1 MSFRGL
7 IEKQRRKMSNK
18 TSISISW
25 GARHLPRTHL
35 VCFQFLL
42 WEALTPTARPSV
54 PSICSKNYNPFSS
67 VTTHLSCPGQ
77 TVRSQNSSKT
87 NEGGRSIRGARLVPG
102 LKRAICGE
110 LLTLLSWEG
119 GRPRASHGMGH
130 TKQSS
135 MGHTHLIT
143 NHQWPSLLAAHSHLG
158 RASQM
163 TKTHNGER
171 ANICILEF
179 LFLLNVCTS
188 EWEDR
193 GNVSVSE

>member
-1 MSFRGL
+1 M
-7 IEKQRRKMSNK
+7 
-18 TSISISW
+18 
-25 GARHLPRTHL
+25 
-35 VCFQFLL
+35 
-42 WEALTPTARPSV
+42 
-54 PSICSKNYNPFSS
+54 PSIYPKNYNPFSS
-67 VTTHLSCPGQ
+67 VTTLRSCSASDPEPSSSCQG
-77 TVRSQNSSKT
+77 VRSQNSSKT

-193 GNVSVSE
+193 GNVSV